1 MGLKS
6 FVKTLAVGAGAGAA
20 AVWFADPERG
30 AERRRQ
36 AVQRVT
42 STVGEARG
50 VVEQAKDQV
59 EEAREQVADR
69 AGTQEGQ
76 PGERTLDLDAGQ
88 APPRDPEDLIVPTSG
103 TS

>member
-30 AERRRQ
+30 AERRER
-36 AVQRVT
+36 AIQRVT

-69 AGTQEGQ
+69 ADGDDA
-76 PGERTLDLDAGQ
+76 ERTLDLDAGHE
-88 APPRDPEDLIVPTSG
+88 PPRDPQDLIVPTSG
-103 TS
+103 TA